1 MKASR
6 FVLKPMND
14 IPNLQELKDLISKF
28 HNFQSSMKDEINF
41 VFNENKLKLI
51 KSIRE
56 LSDVKK
62 NTFPLP
68 MIGFIGRSNV
78 GKSSLIN
85 TILNR
90 RNCLKISSKPGET
103 KKIEQWRI
111 GKYLILVDFPGYGFA
126 FEKEEKIIKW
136 KEVMKFYL
144 KETNHRVIFLLI
156 DSRHGLKK
164 SDFEMLDFLKEFNIK
179 FKIILT
185 KCDLISF
192 KVLSKVSNKLKSDLV
207 EHKDFKFSE
216 DIFILS
222 SLENSGIEY
231 LQHEIIQHYSTFNLE
246 KYKTNI
252 KKNVIRFL

>member
-1 MKASR
+1 MKQ
-6 FVLKPMND
+6 VLKE

-28 HNFQSSMKDEINF
+28 HNFESTMKEEINF

-56 LSDVKK
+56 MSDVNKIE
-62 NTFPLP
+62 TTSSLP
-68 MIGFIGRSNV
+68 RIGFIGRSNV

-85 TILNR
+85 TILKR
-90 RNCLKISSKPGET
+90 KNCLKISSKPGET

-126 FEKEEKIIKW
+126 FEKEERIQKW
-136 KEVMKFYL
+136 NEVMKFYL
-144 KETNHRVIFLLI
+144 KQTKHQVIFLLI

-192 KVLSKVSNKLKSDLV
+192 KVLSKVSAKLKNDLIGHQ
-207 EHKDFKFSE
+207 EFNFSE

-231 LQHEIIQHYSTFNLE
+231 IQHEIIQHYSNFNLE
-246 KYKTNI
+246 KYKTDI